1 MSVDR
6 DGEFESAVR
15 SNVGVTIGDWWKMVI
30 YVDIDGQEVT
40 AAGHDSILY
49 S

>member
-30 YVDIDGQEVT
+30 AKTEVGVHLCPVQVHT
-40 AAGHDSILY
+40 K
-49 S
+49 